1 MSQKPKGS
9 HSALT
14 VVLTVL
20 IVLMLAATVFLV
32 YLCIDLVNK
41 EADVKPSQDSSLV
54 LPTQPSQPETT
65 TVPETTV
72 PPTTEAPEPEH
83 VVATASVGIIG
94 DLLMHSPIFKNCQ
107 QADGSYNFESV
118 FRYGKDLFTSYDY
131 AIANLETTFGGP
143 SHPHI
148 PNQAYCCPDELATS
162 AKEAGFDMFQTI
174 NNHAGDSSS
183 DGLIRTIETTRAAG
197 LATLGTQLPGEK
209 RYSVVDINGI
219 QVGMVAYSWAFGIS
233 GNSFSLNGYGYIKDE
248 GQANYFSKSNPDKLY
263 NELKPILEGMK
274 EDGAEVTMILIHWG
288 EEYEIKENA
297 AEDKMAQK
305 LCDLGFDVIVGGH
318 PHVVQPM
325 ALLQSTENP
334 EHKAYC
340 IYSLGN
346 AVSNQRIGM
355 FSKTSRYTESG
366 VLFNAT
372 FEKYSDGKV
381 YVAGIDAI
389 PTWVNM
395 HSKNGKREYNILPLV
410 KDKEEQWKT
419 DFDLTDNEL
428 TAAQDSYAKTMK
440 IIGEGLTACQEDLA
454 QAKTDREAYYQN
466 LAEHPELATQA
477 QTQPVATV
485 PETTPETTV
494 AEAA

>member
-83 VVATASVGIIG
+83 VVATASISTQG
-94 DLLMHSPIFKNCQ
+94 DLLMHKPVFASCQEGSGYDFTRIFKY
-107 QADGSYNFESV
+107 S
-118 FRYGKDLFTSYDY
+118 KDLISSYDY
-131 AIANLETTFGGP
+131 AIANLETTFGGDKYTYQGNP
-143 SHPHI
+143 AF
-148 PNQAYCCPDELATS
+148 NCPDGLADGVKDT
-162 AKEAGFDMFQTI
+162 GYDMLLTV
-174 NNHAGDSSS
+174 NNHAGDTMG
-183 DGLIRTIETTRAAG
+183 DGMIRTIETVRAAG
-197 LATLGTQLPGEK
+197 LASLGTQLPGEK

-219 QVGMVAYSWAFGIS
+219 KVGMVAYSWAFGIS
-233 GNSFSLNGYGYIKDE
+233 GNGFSLNGLAYIKDE
-248 GQANYFSKSNPDKLY
+248 GQANYFSKKNPDKLY

-274 EDGAEVTMILIHWG
+274 EDGAEATMIFIHWG

-305 LCDLGFDVIVGGH
+305 LCDLGFDVIIGGH

-334 EHKAYC
+334 EHKTYC
-340 IYSLGN
+340 LYSLGN
-346 AVSNQRIGM
+346 AVSNQRAGISDK
-355 FSKTSRYTESG
+355 FSRYTESG
-366 VLFNAT
+366 VLLSVT

-395 HSKNGKREYNILPLV
+395 HSKNGKREYNILPLI

-477 QTQPVATV
+477 QTQPAATV
-485 PETTPETTV
+485 PETTPETTA